1 MLDRIRSN
9 LLRQLF
15 LYWDEKRG
23 HRRAPSRDD
32 IDPAEMVGV
41 LPNVYLIDVE
51 EEPCRYRVRLVGT
64 VLVNWY
70 GWDITGRYIDEL
82 TDQVLPA
89 LNELV
94 TTWGPWLTIG
104 EYAKKPDRI
113 MPYELLA
120 LPLSSDGS
128 TVNMIFGG
136 VAQAVLDE

>member
-1 MLDRIRSN
+1 M
-9 LLRQLF
+9 
-15 LYWDEKRG
+15 
-23 HRRAPSRDD
+23 
-32 IDPAEMVGV
+32 GV

-64 VLVNWY
+64 ALVKWY
-70 GWDITGRYIDEL
+70 GWDITGRYIDEI
-82 TDQVLPA
+82 TDQALPA

-94 TTWGPWLTIG
+94 TTWGPWLITG
-104 EYAKKPDRI
+104 EYAKKPDRV

-136 VAQAVLDE
+136 VAQAVLGE